1 VVSDPFQN
9 PAYYINRE
17 LSWLEFNAR
26 VLEEAADESQP
37 LLERLRF
44 LCIFAT
50 NLDEFFEIRVAGIK
64 QQIET
69 GSEEESFDGLTP
81 TAVFQR
87 IQTRVRELVSE
98 AHRIW
103 LEEIRPRLEKEGIWI
118 LRIGELPPED
128 LEWAKGYFHEEIF
141 PVLTPLAI
149 DPSHPFPQLLNKS
162 TNLIV
167 SLRRPSIPHRASY
180 GIVQMPRML
189 PRLVSVPKRCPTD
202 PYRFVFLQDMIA
214 HFVGTLF
221 PGDEVTRV
229 DGFRITRNSDLYI
242 DDEEAENLL
251 RTVEEEL
258 RKRNRG
264 NAVRLEIQADCP
276 PDIETILL
284 EALRLEP
291 VDVYRLPGP
300 LNFHHLEPLVYHE
313 AFGHLRDRPWTPVI
327 PRALAPGSD
336 LFELL
341 RKKDVLLHHPY
352 ESFSVIVD
360 FLWKA
365 AEDPSVLG
373 IKMTL
378 YRTSGDSPLVQ
389 ALIRAAEQGKQVTA
403 LVEIKARFDEANNIQ
418 WARRM
423 EEAGIHVVYGLLG
436 LKTHCKMLEVIR
448 KDPDRIR
455 LYVHLGTGNYHPST
469 ARIYEDL
476 SLLTTREDLTSEV
489 ARLFNTLTGL
499 TRFHGVEKL
508 LVAPFNLATRFRE
521 LIATEAEFARQGKP
535 ARIIAKMNSL
545 SDEMLIRC
553 LYNASCAG
561 VNIDL
566 IVRGICCL
574 RPGIPQV
581 SENIRVF
588 SIVGRFLEHSRIFYF
603 LHGGDPLIYVGSAD
617 WMPRNLYRRVEVVF
631 PIDDP
636 ELKRRI
642 REEILEAYLKDCG
655 KARELQPD
663 GTYRRLRPPQ
673 GEKPFQ
679 AQLHFR
685 ELARAEQALR
695 EAEENPDLS
704 VVPLRKSPVV
714 RVPSSEAD
722 PLPMSLGSESGK
734 PVY

>member
-1 VVSDPFQN
+1 MVSQSFAN

-26 VLEEAADESQP
+26 VLEEAADPTQP

-44 LCIFAT
+44 LCIFGT

-64 QQIET
+64 QQIEN
-69 GSEEESFDGLTP
+69 GNEDESLDGLTP
-81 TAVFQR
+81 SQVFER
-87 IQTRVRELVSE
+87 IHEKVRKLVDE

-103 LEEIRPRLEKEGIWI
+103 LEEIEPQLKKEGICI
-118 LRIGELPPED
+118 SRVDELSKEEK
-128 LEWAKGYFHEEIF
+128 LWAGRYFEEEVF

-180 GIVQMPRML
+180 AIVQMPRML
-189 PRLVSVPKRCPTD
+189 PRLVAILRSESE
-202 PYRFVFLQDMIA
+202 PYRFIFLQDLIA
-214 HFVGTLF
+214 HFLGSLF

-276 PDIETILL
+276 VSIENILL
-284 EALRLEP
+284 EALRLAP
-291 VDVYRLPGP
+291 VDVYRLKGP
-300 LNFHHLEPLVYHE
+300 LNFLHLEPLVHHE
-313 AFGHLRDRPWTPVI
+313 AFSHLRDRPWNPVV
-327 PRALAPGSD
+327 PKAVASATD

-341 RKKDVLLHHPY
+341 RKKDLLLHHPY
-352 ESFSVIVD
+352 ESFRVIVD

-365 AEDPSVLG
+365 AEDPLVLG

-389 ALIRAAEQGKQVTA
+389 ALIRAAELGKQVTA

-436 LKTHCKMLEVIR
+436 LKTHCKMLQIIR

-469 ARIYEDL
+469 ARIYEDI

-499 TRFHGVEKL
+499 TRFHGIEKL
-508 LVAPFNLATRFRE
+508 LVAPFNMATRFRE
-521 LIATEAEFARQGKP
+521 LIAQEAEWARQGKP

-545 SDEMLIRC
+545 CDETLIVQ
-553 LYNASCAG
+553 LYEASCAG
-561 VNIDL
+561 VKIDL

-574 RPGIPQV
+574 RPGIPHV
-581 SENIRVF
+581 SENIRVV

-603 LHGGDPLIYVGSAD
+603 LHGGNPLVYAGSAD

-631 PIDDP
+631 PIEEP
-636 ELKRRI
+636 ELKTRI
-642 REEILEAYLKDCG
+642 EEEILASYLKDCG
-655 KARELQPD
+655 KARELRPD
-663 GTYRRLRPPQ
+663 GSYQRLHPPP

-679 AQLHFR
+679 AQLYFR
-685 ELARAEQALR
+685 QLAREEQALIQKQ
-695 EAEENPDLS
+695 ENPDLS
-704 VVPLRKSPVV
+704 MVPLRKSPLAQPLLSQVSEISSS
-714 RVPSSEAD
+714 PS
-722 PLPMSLGSESGK
+722 PLETPPQSF
-734 PVY
+734 